1 MYSHI
6 FCVVCLSTSDFAPDT
21 AKELTL
27 QYRKVGCHIP
37 FLVPSLV
44 FLLFF
49 LFFCC
54 CAHEAMDSVVY
65 TSTPIECNSSAIPN
79 YYINKVQLLL
89 LLTQWPRLTSPLRLP
104 LPRPPR
110 SRLLTRSTQLEELF
124 PGQWVAR
131 NFS

>member
-37 FLVPSLV
+37 FLVLSLV

-49 LFFCC
+49 LFFF
-54 CAHEAMDSVVY
+54 
-65 TSTPIECNSSAIPN
+65 
-79 YYINKVQLLL
+79 LLL
-89 LLTQWPRLTSPLRLP
+89 RA
-104 LPRPPR
+104 R
-110 SRLLTRSTQLEELF
+110 SYGLCCVHFDSHRVQFIRHS
-124 PGQWVAR
+124 
-131 NFS
+131 